1 MKVTS
6 AVAVNNSDA
15 LQIRTL
21 ELDPPGFNE
30 VLVRIV
36 AAGLCHTDIATRDK
50 LIDVP
55 MPVVLGHEGAGVVE
69 RVGPGVEHLQ
79 PGDHVVLSLASCG
92 TCRKCASGLPVYC
105 ESHAALNWAACR
117 TDGTTCLHDADN
129 GIEVHSHFFG
139 QSSFSN
145 YATVNASSTI
155 KVDPK
160 APLEYLGP
168 FACGIMTGAGAVLNT
183 LSPHPG
189 TTLVVFGLGAVG
201 LAAVMAARAA
211 GCGHIVAVDIKEKRL
226 ALAKQVGATHALNP
240 MTGDLTALLAE
251 LTQGRGADY
260 AVEAAGNTGAMQSAI
275 ACLAENGQC
284 VLTGVVKDHTTIPL
298 DVMHVMRGRHIKGTI
313 MGDAAPKAFIPQ
325 LIELFV
331 QGRFPVDALVRF
343 YPIEEINQAIED
355 SLSGETIKAVIQMHH
370 PSAQE

>member
-1 MKVTS
+1 MQVTS
-6 AVAVNNSDA
+6 AVAVGHSDT

-21 ELDPPGFNE
+21 DLDPPGFNE

-36 AAGLCHTDIATRDK
+36 ATGICHTDIATKDK

-69 RVGPGVEHLQ
+69 QVGPGVRHLR

-92 TCRKCASGLPVYC
+92 TCPKCAVGLPVYC

-117 TDGTTCLHDADN
+117 LDGSTCLHDAHDGN
-129 GIEVHSHFFG
+129 HVHSHFFG

-145 YATVNASSTI
+145 YATVNASSAV
-155 KVDPK
+155 KVDPE

-183 LSPHPG
+183 LAPRLGS
-189 TTLVVFGLGAVG
+189 TLVVFGLGAVG

-211 GCGHIVAVDIKEKRL
+211 GCGHIVAVDIKDKRL
-226 ALAKQVGATHALNP
+226 ALARQVGATHCVNP
-240 MTGDLTALLAE
+240 TTGDLDALLAE
-251 LTQGRGADY
+251 LTDGRGADY
-260 AVEAAGNTGAMQSAI
+260 AVEAAGNAAVMQSAI

-284 VLTGVVKDHTTIPL
+284 ALTGVVKEGTTIPL
-298 DVMHVMRGRHIKGTI
+298 DIMHVLRGRQIKGTI
-313 MGDAAPKAFIPQ
+313 MGDAAPTAFIPQ
-325 LIELFV
+325 LIALFR

-343 YPIEEINQAIED
+343 YPITEINQAIED
-355 SLSGETIKAVIQMHH
+355 SLSGETIKAVILMQH
-370 PSAQE
+370 

>member
-6 AVAVNNSDA
+6 AVAVRSDDV
-15 LQIRTL
+15 LQILPL

-30 VLVRIV
+30 VMVRIV
-36 AAGLCHTDIATRDK
+36 ATGICHTDIAVRDE
-50 LIDVP
+50 LVDVP

-69 RVGPGVEHLQ
+69 CVGPGVEHLQ

-92 TCRKCASGLPVYC
+92 TCRKCASGLPTYC

-117 TDGTTCLHDADN
+117 SNATTCLHELDSGKD
-129 GIEVHSHFFG
+129 VHSHFFG

-145 YATVNASSTI
+145 YATVNVSSAV

-183 LSPHPG
+183 LSPRPG
-189 TTLVVFGLGAVG
+189 STLVVFGLGAVG
-201 LAAVMAARAA
+201 LAAVMAARVA
-211 GCGHIVAVDIKEKRL
+211 GCGHIVAVDIKDNRL
-226 ALAKQVGATHALNP
+226 ALAKQVGATHCLNP
-240 MTGDLTALLAE
+240 KTDDLTALLGE

-260 AVEAAGNTGAMQSAI
+260 AVEAAGNTGVMQSAI

-284 VLTGVVKDHTTIPL
+284 ALTGVVKEHTAIPL

-313 MGDAAPKAFIPQ
+313 MGDAAPREFIPQ
-325 LIELFV
+325 LIELFL

-343 YPIEEINQAIED
+343 YPIDEINQAIED
-355 SLSGETIKAVIQMHH
+355 SLSGATIKAVIQMRH
-370 PSAQE
+370 P